1 MIKKRGQIQVLLQIE
16 NYIVSNTSTSSS
28 KVKVDED
35 WIWDIA
41 NTIRWLKQ
49 TFKDFKIEKFL
60 FGEIYANYFQSA
72 TDFILNLME
81 ELGYDKDDNTNNN
94 NESNSNSS
102 NSSPTKNN
110 SSTQHLNDSNNEQT
124 KQTNLSQI
132 TTNTTIPLSMSSKLL
147 SQLTH
152 SNSNTALSFLRE
164 DSNSNYSFTGGVNSL
179 FEDEYPE
186 RNNNESDLNEYD
198 DQSQN
203 TNFDDGDKLLT
214 DLKKK
219 KK

>member
-1 MIKKRGQIQVLLQIE
+1 
-16 NYIVSNTSTSSS
+16 
-28 KVKVDED
+28 
-35 WIWDIA
+35 
-41 NTIRWLKQ
+41 
-49 TFKDFKIEKFL
+49 
-60 FGEIYANYFQSA
+60 
-72 TDFILNLME
+72 ME
-81 ELGYDKDDNTNNN
+81 ELGYDKDENTNNN